1 MTEKH
6 DLIPLLG
13 SKSAVSE
20 IMNGKREIYLIAAR
34 KLAGR
39 FLIPAE
45 CFLNLDPVT
54 V

>member
-13 SKSAVSE
+13 SKSVVSE
-20 IMNGKREIYLIAAR
+20 IMNGKREISLIAAR

-39 FLIPAE
+39 FHAE